1 MLRDRKGEV
10 GEMKRKNKAPD
21 ITSAA
26 RVTKVK
32 KRKDGFVELR
42 LLLPK
47 EPKGAELSCGAVIVS
62 LDYITRVYRLVG
74 DYDVLVMEE
83 KI

>member
-1 MLRDRKGEV
+1 
-10 GEMKRKNKAPD
+10 MKRKNKAPD

-26 RVTKVK
+26 RVMKVTK
-32 KRKDGFVELR
+32 REDGYIELE

-62 LDYITRVYRLVG
+62 LDYVSRLYQVEG
-74 DYDVLVMEE
+74 DYHVLVKEE

>member
-1 MLRDRKGEV
+1 
-10 GEMKRKNKAPD
+10 MKRKNKAPD

-26 RVTKVK
+26 RVMKVT

-42 LLLPK
+42 LLLSK

-62 LDYITRVYRLVG
+62 LDYVSRVYLSEGG
-74 DYDVLVMEE
+74 DYVLAMEE